1 MDEERVSK
9 AFSSS
14 STLLWNFSSSVPS
27 FLSHLLNPRKRLKYL
42 KKFTGLCT
50 KKKDVLFLLDFLL
63 KKKKKFTHNISG
75 KKGGILKAKKGQS
88 DFTFYT
94 LTSGSTRD
102 SDK

>member
-1 MDEERVSK
+1 M
-9 AFSSS
+9 
-14 STLLWNFSSSVPS
+14 
-27 FLSHLLNPRKRLKYL
+27 Y
-42 KKFTGLCT
+42 
-50 KKKDVLFLLDFLL
+50 KKKRCFVSVGLSL